1 MDTFL
6 NILRSFAANTRNLLN
21 TMKDVNEENLAAYA
35 INVHGAKSSCRGI
48 CAEETGLQ
56 AETLEKAAKAG
67 NLDFVKANNP
77 QLIENILKLIS
88 NIEAALSEGTAKAEK
103 IKKEKPYI
111 EALKQLRAAC
121 RDYKI
126 EDVDNIMKEIEVFE
140 YTADEGL
147 VTWLRENVDLLNYM
161 EISAKIFEVLDNA

>member
-1 MDTFL
+1 ID
-6 NILRSFAANTRNLLN
+6 
-21 TMKDVNEENLAAYA
+21 TMKDVNEENLALYA

-77 QLIENILKLIS
+77 LLIENILKLIS
-88 NIEAALSEGTAKAEK
+88 NIETVINKGSEKTQKTK
-103 IKKEKPYI
+103 REKPYT

-140 YTADEGL
+140 YTSDDGL
-147 VTWLRENVDLLNYM
+147 VRWLRENTDQLNYM
-161 EISAKIFEVLDNA
+161 EITEKLLEVFDNA